1 MYSMDKSAINEN
13 EEKKSLN
20 FIEQLV
26 EKEIKE
32 GKHDGKILTRFPP
45 EPNGYLHIGHAK
57 AICVSFGIAEK
68 YNGKTNLRFDDTNPA
83 KEDAEYVE
91 AIKED
96 IKWLGFEWEGEAKF
110 TSDYFDQLYSWA
122 QELIKKGK
130 AYIDSQSSEE
140 MAKQKGTPT
149 TPGSASPY
157 RERSVEENLDLF
169 ERMKNGEFEE
179 GTHVLRAKIDMAHP
193 NMHMRDP
200 LMYRIINAPHHRTGD
215 KWHIYPMYDWAH
227 GESDYIEGI
236 TNSLCSLEFE
246 IHRPLY
252 EWFVDHIKIDEY
264 QPLQSEFA
272 RLNLNYTVMSKRKL
286 LQLVEEKLVS
296 GWDDPRMPTL
306 SGLRRRGYTPK
317 SIRDFADTIGVAKR
331 NNIIDVAVL
340 ENAVRNDLNKTAPRV
355 MAVLD
360 PIKVIIDNYPE
371 GETEWL
377 DAENS
382 QEDESLGYRK
392 VPFSREIYI
401 EREDFREQANKK
413 FFRLKLGGKEVRLKN
428 AYIIK
433 GESVEKDAD
442 GNITVIHASYDPK
455 SRSGSGTEES
465 MRKVKGT
472 LHWVSAEHALDAEVR
487 LYDRLFMDENPDG
500 HKDKDFKEFLNPDS
514 LEVITAKVEPYL
526 KDAKVQDRMQF
537 QRKGYFVVD
546 NDSTADKLVFNRTV
560 GLRDSWAKK
569 GK

>member
-1 MYSMDKSAINEN
+1 MDNTAINEN

-26 EKEIKE
+26 EKELEE
-32 GKHDGKILTRFPP
+32 GKHDGRILTRFPP

-91 AIKED
+91 AIKKD
-96 IKWLGFEWEGEAKF
+96 INWLGYQWEGEPKF

-122 QELIKKGK
+122 QELIKQGK
-130 AYIDSQSSEE
+130 AYIDSQSSED

-149 TPGSASPY
+149 TPGSASPF
-157 RERSVEENLDLF
+157 RERSIEENLDLF

-179 GTHVLRAKIDMAHP
+179 GTHVLRAKIDMAHS

-227 GESDYIEGI
+227 GESDYLEGI

-252 EWFVDHIKIDEY
+252 EWFVEHIKSETY
-264 QPLQSEFA
+264 QPLQTEFS

-286 LQLVEEKLVS
+286 LQLVEENLVS

-317 SIRDFADTIGVAKR
+317 SIRDFIDTVGVSKR
-331 NNIIDVAVL
+331 NNIIDVALL
-340 ENAVRNDLNKTAPRV
+340 ENSVKNDLNKSAPRV

-371 GETEWL
+371 GEVEWL

-382 QEDESLGYRK
+382 QEDESLGFRK

-433 GESVEKDAD
+433 GESVEKDAE
-442 GNITVIHASYDPK
+442 GNITVIHASYDPL

-465 MRKVKGT
+465 QRKVKGT
-472 LHWVSAEHALDAEVR
+472 LHWVSAEQAVDAEVR

-500 HKDKDFKEFLNPDS
+500 HKETNFKEFLNPDS
-514 LEVITAKVEPYL
+514 LDVITAKVEPYL
-526 KDAKVQDRMQF
+526 KDAQVQDRFQF

-546 NDSTADKLVFNRTV
+546 KDSSSDKLVFNRTV
-560 GLRDSWAKK
+560 GLRDSWKK
-569 GK
+569 

>member
-1 MYSMDKSAINEN
+1 MDNITINEN

-26 EKEIKE
+26 EKELKE
-32 GKHDGKILTRFPP
+32 GKHNGKVLTRFPP

-68 YNGKTNLRFDDTNPA
+68 YNGKTNLRFDDTNPE
-83 KEDAEYVE
+83 KEDVEYVE

-96 IKWLGFEWEGEAKF
+96 IKWLGYQWHGEPKF
-110 TSDYFDQLYSWA
+110 TSDYFDQLYIWA
-122 QELIKKGK
+122 QELVKQGK

-149 TPGSASPY
+149 TPGTASPF
-157 RERSVEENLDLF
+157 RDRSINENLDLF

-179 GTHVLRAKIDMAHP
+179 GTHVLRAKIDMAHT

-200 LMYRIINAPHHRTGD
+200 LMYRIINATHHRTGD

-252 EWFVDHIKIDEY
+252 EWFIENIKTETY
-264 QPLQSEFA
+264 QPLQTEFS

-286 LQLVEEKLVS
+286 LQLVEEKVVS

-317 SIRDFADTIGVAKR
+317 SIRDFIDVVGVSKR
-331 NNIIDVAVL
+331 NNIIDVALL
-340 ENAVRNDLNKTAPRV
+340 ENSVKNDLNKTAPRV

-382 QEDESLGYRK
+382 QEDESLGFRK

-433 GESVEKDAD
+433 GESVEKDED
-442 GNITVIHASYDPK
+442 GNITVIHASYDPL

-465 MRKVKGT
+465 QRKVKGT
-472 LHWVSAEHALDAEVR
+472 LHWVSIEQSIDAEVR

-500 HKDKDFKEFLNPDS
+500 HKETNFKDFLNPDS
-514 LEVITAKVEPYL
+514 LDVITAKVEPYL
-526 KDAKVQDRMQF
+526 KKANVQDRFQF

-546 NDSTADKLVFNRTV
+546 KDSTADKLVFNRTV
-560 GLRDSWAKK
+560 GLRDSWGKK
-569 GK
+569 N

>member
-1 MYSMDKSAINEN
+1 MEKTAVNEN

-26 EKEIKE
+26 EKEIEE
-32 GKHDGKILTRFPP
+32 GKHNGRILTRFPP

-57 AICVSFGIAEK
+57 AIQVSFGIADK
-68 YNGKTNLRFDDTNPA
+68 YNGKTNLRFDDTNPT
-83 KEDAEYVE
+83 KEDEEYVE

-96 IKWLGFEWEGEAKF
+96 IKWLGYQWEGEPKF
-110 TSDYFDQLYSWA
+110 TSDYFDQLYDWA
-122 QELIKKGK
+122 VELIKQGK
-130 AYIDSQSSEE
+130 AYVDSQSSEE

-149 TPGSASPY
+149 TPGFSSPY

-252 EWFVDHIKIDEY
+252 EWFVEGIKDGEY
-264 QPLQSEFA
+264 QPLQTEFS

-286 LQLVEEKLVS
+286 LQLVEEEIVS
-296 GWDDPRMPTL
+296 GWDDPRMPTI

-317 SIRDFADTIGVAKR
+317 SIREFIEAVGLSKR
-331 NNIIDVAVL
+331 NNVIDVAML
-340 ENAVRNDLNKTAPRV
+340 ENSVKGDLNKTVPRV

-360 PIKVIIDNYPE
+360 PIKVVIDNYPE
-371 GETEWL
+371 GEEEWL

-382 QEDESLGYRK
+382 QEDESLGFRK

-401 EREDFREQANKK
+401 EREDFREVANKK
-413 FFRLKLGGKEVRLKN
+413 FFRLKLGKEVRLKN
-428 AYIIK
+428 AYFIK
-433 GESVEKDAD
+433 GESVEKDED
-442 GNITVIHASYDPK
+442 GNITVIHATYDPLTK
-455 SRSGSGTEES
+455 SGSGTEES
-465 MRKVKGT
+465 KRKVKGT
-472 LHWVSAEHALDAEVR
+472 LHWVSAPHAIDAEVR

-526 KDAKVQDRMQF
+526 KDAKPQDRFQF
-537 QRKGYFVVD
+537 QRKGYFVAD
-546 NDSTADKLVFNRTV
+546 YDSTPEKLVFNRTV
-560 GLRDSWAKK
+560 GLKDSWKK
-569 GK
+569 

>member
-1 MYSMDKSAINEN
+1 MENTAVNDN

-26 EKEIKE
+26 EKEIEE
-32 GKHDGKILTRFPP
+32 GKHDGRILTRFPP

-57 AICVSFGIAEK
+57 AIYVSFGIAQK
-68 YNGKTNLRFDDTNPA
+68 YGGKTNLRFDDTNPE
-83 KEDAEYVE
+83 KEEARYVE

-96 IKWLGFEWEGEAKF
+96 IKWLGYKWEGEPKF

-122 QELIKKGK
+122 QDLIKAGK
-130 AYIDSQSSEE
+130 AYVDSQSSEE

-149 TPGSASPY
+149 TPGTASPY
-157 RERSVEENLDLF
+157 SNRTVDENLDLF
-169 ERMKNGEFEE
+169 ERMKNGEFDE
-179 GTHVLRAKIDMAHP
+179 GTHVLRAKIDMSHA
-193 NMHMRDP
+193 NMHLRDP
-200 LMYRIINAPHHRTGD
+200 LMYRIINKPHHRTGNT
-215 KWHIYPMYDWAH
+215 WHIYPMYDWAH

-252 EWFVDHIKIDEY
+252 EWFVENIKSDTY
-264 QPLQSEFA
+264 QPLQTEFS

-286 LQLVEEKLVS
+286 LQLVEENIVN
-296 GWDDPRMPTL
+296 GWDDPRMPTI

-317 SIRDFADTIGVAKR
+317 SIIDFIDAVGLSKR
-331 NNIIDVAVL
+331 NNIIDVAML
-340 ENAVRNDLNKTAPRV
+340 ENSVRNDLNTSAPRV
-355 MAVLD
+355 MGVLD

-371 GETEWL
+371 GEEEWL
-377 DAENS
+377 EAENS
-382 QEDESLGYRK
+382 QEDESLGFRK

-465 MRKVKGT
+465 TRKVKGT
-472 LHWVSAEHALDAEVR
+472 LHWVSAKHALDAEVR

-500 HKDKDFKEFLNPDS
+500 HKEKDFKEFLNSDS

-526 KDAKVQDRMQF
+526 KETKVMDRMQF

-546 NDSTADKLVFNRTV
+546 NDSTPEKLVFNRTV

-569 GK
+569 D